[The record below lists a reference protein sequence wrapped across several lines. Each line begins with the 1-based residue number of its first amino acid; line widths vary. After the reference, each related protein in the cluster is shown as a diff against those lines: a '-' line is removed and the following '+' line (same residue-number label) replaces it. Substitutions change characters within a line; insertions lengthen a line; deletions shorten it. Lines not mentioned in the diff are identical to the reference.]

1 MDLIIDGHIY
11 QKQQYGGISRLY
23 NEMLPRICDMHSFL
37 SITLLISGHP
47 KQSLPFHSQISYLS
61 VPQIERYLRPSW
73 VWGRLMPQM
82 KSLMKQLMMRGL
94 EGKIWHSTYYTMP
107 LWWKGPKVVTI
118 YDTIH
123 EHFPNYFGKDAINF
137 KKKKRRC
144 LEAADAIICISQTT
158 KEDLHTFYNINK
170 NRICVTPLACSDT
183 FMKPGGVESS
193 ISILTQKPFLLYVG
207 MRTHYKNTD
216 LLIKAY
222 SQWHHK
228 REIDLVIVGR
238 PWTYDQINEL
248 LTPDIKNRV
257 HILGYVD
264 DNMLVRLYGKAV
276 ALVFPSLYEGF
287 GIPLLEAMACGCP
300 IVASKIPSTL
310 EVAGDCP
317 IYFEPTNLEEML
329 NAFNTTLSEGR
340 NSERVA
346 KGLEKVKNY
355 SWDKTA
361 EKTLKV
367 YYALSNSA

>member
-1 MDLIIDGHIY
+1 MDLIIDGLIY
-11 QKQQYGGISRLY
+11 QAQPYGGISRLY
-23 NEMLPRICDMHSFL
+23 NEILPRMCGMHRFL

-47 KQSLPFHSQISYLS
+47 RQSIPLHSQISYLS
-61 VPQIERYLRPSW
+61 VPQIERYLRLIW
-73 VWGRLMPQM
+73 VCEKLKA
-82 KSLMKQLMMRGL
+82 KSLVQQLTVRGL

-107 LWWKGPKVVTI
+107 LWWKGPKVVSV

-123 EHFPNYFGKDAINF
+123 EHFPDYFGKKGTNF
-137 KKKKRRC
+137 RKQKRRC
-144 LEAADAIICISQTT
+144 VEAADAIITISQTT
-158 KEDLHTFYNINK
+158 KEDLQTFYNINK
-170 NRICVTPLACSDT
+170 SRICVTPLACSDT
-183 FMKPGGVESS
+183 FMNSGGVESS
-193 ISILTQKPFLLYVG
+193 INIMTQKPFLLYVG

-222 SQWHHK
+222 SQWYHK

-248 LTPDIKNRV
+248 LTLGIKERV
-257 HILGYVD
+257 HLLGYVD
-264 DNMLVRLYGKAV
+264 DNILVRLYRKAV
-276 ALVFPSLYEGF
+276 ALIFPSLYEGF

-340 NSERVA
+340 NSERVI